1 VGSVAHH
8 EKKERRQEQAL
19 PISHFYEFEQ
29 LKALALGAISP
40 QGHVL

>member
-19 PISHFYEFEQ
+19 PISHFYEFEW
-29 LKALALGAISP
+29 LEGLALEAINP